1 MALFLLVLT
10 LSILL
15 GRSASPVSAVPE
27 LPHVLFGVVS
37 AGGTPVGAG
46 VSVQSRIANIHYGQ
60 VVGGAGSSSQNTVT
74 HSVDSNGL
82 NYGTQANFQ
91 VCGDD
96 VGTSPIEGGLAGQ
109 TISFFVANIAATP
122 SISGT
127 PTTITFSAGLTQ
139 RIDLSVTSLSGS
151 ITAATASNDSC
162 TVLAPTPTATATTA
176 PSVGVQPTATTA
188 PAVVVVV
195 VATGTPL
202 PTATVL
208 PTATPV
214 SVTEVEE
221 ATVAEAVAIIEAATA
236 EEAATVIESL
246 TSEKAVEIV
255 EALGATKAAE
265 VLEVLAAAKA
275 AEIVEQITTAKA
287 AEVIELVTATK
298 AAEIIEQ
305 VSTAKAAAV
314 IEEVSTAKAAEIF
327 EVVDTAKA
335 ADIVAELT
343 TAKASDVLAEVT
355 PARAGAI
362 LEVTNITTV
371 TEIVGVM
378 SQAKLIERLPE
389 MSAAKLFEIPAEVL
403 FAKLTSV
410 PVSQLA
416 FETPP
421 QVDPNLPE
429 PQAVQVTD
437 TLAVYTVQATGVLVW
452 GSLVASPAPIEKI
465 LGKFNKVVNDVSIS
479 IEELTAKPTGAPD
492 FAQGKVVN
500 SFFSV
505 DIANAAPEDLETAH
519 VTMFVEKS
527 WIVDNNVH
535 KWSIEF
541 NRFDSANGIWVP
553 FPTKRV
559 SEDDDLVFY
568 SAVIPGFSTFA
579 ITGSPDL
586 PAQIFQVADLAFNPP
601 SPDPGEAVTVR
612 ARVINSSGAEAVYP
626 ASLWLNDTIE
636 DTQTIVI
643 PANSSVPFSFT
654 FSKPEGVYNVRIE
667 RLLAELVIGAPP
679 PTPTPAPATA
689 TPVPTATATPV
700 PVTATPVPVAATATP
715 VPVVVIATT
724 MPTATAVPPTAVPPT
739 AAPTSTAIPPTLAPT
754 ATAVAPLAT
763 ATATAVAPLATA
775 TATPEPSEGL
785 GGGAIAGIVIGI
797 IAAGTAIGAG
807 VYLYLRRQPPTPPG
821 APAGPSPDRTGPAAP
836 ATPRSVS
843 PGQGAQPAEDE
854 ESPD

>member
-1 MALFLLVLT
+1 MA
-10 LSILL
+10 
-15 GRSASPVSAVPE
+15 
-27 LPHVLFGVVS
+27 
-37 AGGTPVGAG
+37 
-46 VSVQSRIANIHYGQ
+46 
-60 VVGGAGSSSQNTVT
+60 
-74 HSVDSNGL
+74 
-82 NYGTQANFQ
+82 
-91 VCGDD
+91 
-96 VGTSPIEGGLAGQ
+96 
-109 TISFFVANIAATP
+109 
-122 SISGT
+122 
-127 PTTITFSAGLTQ
+127 
-139 RIDLSVTSLSGS
+139 
-151 ITAATASNDSC
+151 
-162 TVLAPTPTATATTA
+162 
-176 PSVGVQPTATTA
+176 
-188 PAVVVVV
+188 
-195 VATGTPL
+195 
-202 PTATVL
+202 
-208 PTATPV
+208 
-214 SVTEVEE
+214 VTEVEQ

-246 TSEKAVEIV
+246 TPEKAVEIV

-305 VSTAKAAAV
+305 VT
-314 IEEVSTAKAAEIF
+314 TAKAAETF

-335 ADIVAELT
+335 AEIVVELT
-343 TAKASDVLAEVT
+343 TAKASDVLSAVT

-362 LEVTNITTV
+362 LEVTDITTV
-371 TEIVGVM
+371 TETVGVM

-389 MSAAKLFEIPAEVL
+389 MSAAKLFEIPAAVL

-437 TLAVYTVQATGVLVW
+437 TLAVYTVQATGLLVW

-465 LGKFNKVVNDVSIS
+465 LGKFNEILNNVSIS
-479 IEELTAKPTGAPD
+479 IEDLGKPAGAPD

-626 ASLWLNDTIE
+626 ASL
-636 DTQTIVI
+636 
-643 PANSSVPFSFT
+643 
-654 FSKPEGVYNVRIE
+654 
-667 RLLAELVIGAPP
+667 
-679 PTPTPAPATA
+679 
-689 TPVPTATATPV
+689 
-700 PVTATPVPVAATATP
+700 
-715 VPVVVIATT
+715 
-724 MPTATAVPPTAVPPT
+724 
-739 AAPTSTAIPPTLAPT
+739 
-754 ATAVAPLAT
+754 
-763 ATATAVAPLATA
+763 
-775 TATPEPSEGL
+775 
-785 GGGAIAGIVIGI
+785 
-797 IAAGTAIGAG
+797 
-807 VYLYLRRQPPTPPG
+807 
-821 APAGPSPDRTGPAAP
+821 
-836 ATPRSVS
+836 
-843 PGQGAQPAEDE
+843 
-854 ESPD
+854 

>member
-1 MALFLLVLT
+1 MT
-10 LSILL
+10 
-15 GRSASPVSAVPE
+15 
-27 LPHVLFGVVS
+27 
-37 AGGTPVGAG
+37 
-46 VSVQSRIANIHYGQ
+46 
-60 VVGGAGSSSQNTVT
+60 
-74 HSVDSNGL
+74 D
-82 NYGTQANFQ
+82 
-91 VCGDD
+91 
-96 VGTSPIEGGLAGQ
+96 
-109 TISFFVANIAATP
+109 
-122 SISGT
+122 
-127 PTTITFSAGLTQ
+127 
-139 RIDLSVTSLSGS
+139 
-151 ITAATASNDSC
+151 
-162 TVLAPTPTATATTA
+162 
-176 PSVGVQPTATTA
+176 
-188 PAVVVVV
+188 
-195 VATGTPL
+195 
-202 PTATVL
+202 
-208 PTATPV
+208 
-214 SVTEVEE
+214 
-221 ATVAEAVAIIEAATA
+221 
-236 EEAATVIESL
+236 
-246 TSEKAVEIV
+246 
-255 EALGATKAAE
+255 
-265 VLEVLAAAKA
+265 
-275 AEIVEQITTAKA
+275 
-287 AEVIELVTATK
+287 
-298 AAEIIEQ
+298 
-305 VSTAKAAAV
+305 
-314 IEEVSTAKAAEIF
+314 
-327 EVVDTAKA
+327 
-335 ADIVAELT
+335 
-343 TAKASDVLAEVT
+343 
-355 PARAGAI
+355 
-362 LEVTNITTV
+362 ITTV
-371 TEIVGVM
+371 TETVGVM

-389 MSAAKLFEIPAEVL
+389 MSAAKLFEIPAAVL

-437 TLAVYTVQATGVLVW
+437 TLAVYTVQATGLLVW

-465 LGKFNKVVNDVSIS
+465 LGKFNKVLNNVSIS
-479 IEELTAKPTGAPD
+479 IEDLGKPAGAPD

-636 DTQTIVI
+636 DTQTIVV

-654 FSKPEGVYNVRIE
+654 FSKPEGVYRVRIE
-667 RLLAELVIGAPP
+667 RLLAEVVVGAPP

-689 TPVPTATATPV
+689 TPVPTATATPA
-700 PVTATPVPVAATATP
+700 PA
-715 VPVVVIATT
+715 IATT
-724 MPTATAVPPTAVPPT
+724 RPTATAVPRTAVPPT
-739 AAPTSTAIPPTLAPT
+739 AAPTSIAVPPTVAPT
-754 ATAVAPLAT
+754 ATAVV
-763 ATATAVAPLATA
+763 VAPVATA
-775 TATPEPSEGL
+775 TATPGPSEGL

-797 IAAGTAIGAG
+797 IAAGAAIGAG
-807 VYLYLRRQPPTPPG
+807 VYLYLRRQPPSPPG
-821 APAGPSPDRTGPAAP
+821 APAGPSTDLTGPAAS
-836 ATPRSVS
+836 ATPTSVE
-843 PGQGAQPAEDE
+843 PDQGGQPAEEE